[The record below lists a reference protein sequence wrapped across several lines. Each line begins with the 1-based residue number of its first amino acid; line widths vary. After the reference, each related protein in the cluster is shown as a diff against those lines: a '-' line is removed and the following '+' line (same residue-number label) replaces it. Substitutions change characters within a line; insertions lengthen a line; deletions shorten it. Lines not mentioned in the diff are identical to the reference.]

1 MTDRPLCNNSA
12 GCSSQSSGQEAGEK
26 LQGGVEETRTCKVF
40 GLEYSV
46 FTDNQ
51 GVEFWSSDGVLQ
63 GLFSISIEGA
73 STFGADI
80 TMYMEPGHRVMGV
93 AKALSLAYPGKHIRV
108 GMHATFRRIYLD
120 GDIVGSW
127 PDITERFSNMTEK
140 DQYAWSCCGTET
152 D

>member
-46 FTDNQ
+46 FTDSQ
-51 GVEFWSSDGVLQ
+51 GEESWSSDGRTQ
-63 GLFSISIEGA
+63 GWFSISIET

-80 TMYMEPGHRVMGV
+80 TTYMEPGHRVMEV
-93 AKALSLAYPGKHIRV
+93 AKALSLAYPGKHVKV
-108 GMHATFRRIYLD
+108 GMHASFRRIYRD

-127 PDITERFSNMTEK
+127 PDITERFSNMTKK
-140 DQYAWSCCGTET
+140 DIYLWSCCGTET